1 VGSGRAPALKERERL
16 GVRAF
21 WLQEGVIAPEAA
33 ALISTKGRPSL
44 GMVMNRCTYKECQR
58 LMGPMATYG

>member
-1 VGSGRAPALKERERL
+1 MRGGGPALLHRERL

-21 WLQEGVIAPEAA
+21 WLQEGVIAPDAA
-33 ALISTKGRPSL
+33 ALISSEGRPGL